1 MRNPTLQRPVLLRRG
16 ALGLAALAS
25 AACQDQKAAEAS
37 DKPAA
42 PRIELVDVAAKA
54 GLTLVQVSGD
64 PRRWYIPESNGTGA
78 AWLDYDGDGDLD
90 LFLGNG
96 QGLKYV
102 DDGKRLEIDVTTR
115 CALYRND
122 GGLRF
127 TEVSEAAGCARTDW
141 VQSIAVGDYDNDG
154 DADLYLA
161 CLGADVLLRN
171 EGGKFVDATAAS
183 GLGNRLWGTGA
194 AFGDVNNDG
203 ALDLYVA
210 NYCLFDFENPPH
222 GGVRNVINGVEVAWG
237 PEGENKKGINP
248 GAPDVFYL
256 GDGKGHF
263 RDATAECGL
272 VLEKPLCSYAVVFSD
287 IDGDGWQ
294 DILVANDM
302 QPTNLF
308 RNRGDGTFAEES
320 EARGFA
326 LNAVGKSTSAMGL
339 FVEDIDDDGDMDV
352 LRTNFDFEVNS
363 LHINDGKGV
372 FVDRAREFGVASG
385 SMDRLGWGGGFFD
398 VDCDGDLDLLVAN
411 GHVYPQ
417 ATQIGMSGWAMQSQ
431 LYEAITASD
440 GRRIWV
446 DATLRWGGGLEP
458 LRSTRGVAFA
468 DADDD
473 GDVDALLMDLDAPPR
488 LLENRSARQGRWIG
502 VKLVGTRSNRDG
514 MGARV
519 EVLAAGRTW
528 TREQRLSHG
537 LYSSHDPRL
546 HFGVGH
552 SAVERIRVRWPSGA
566 TSELEGPQ
574 LERYHEIVEPA
585 STGAAAQGNAPAP
598 RAETRIPPTE
608 SR

>member
-1 MRNPTLQRPVLLRRG
+1 M
-16 ALGLAALAS
+16 
-25 AACQDQKAAEAS
+25 AACVACTREAS
-37 DKPAA
+37 VEAHSKLPE
-42 PRIELVDVAAKA
+42 PRIELVDVAREA

-78 AWLDYDGDGDLD
+78 AWLDHDGDGDLD
-90 LFLGNG
+90 LFIGNG

-102 DDGKRLEIDVTTR
+102 DDGKRLEIEVKAR

-127 TEVSEAAGCARTDW
+127 SDVSESTGCARTDW
-141 VQSIAVGDYDNDG
+141 VQSIAAADIDG
-154 DADLYLA
+154 DGDTDLYLA
-161 CLGADVLLRN
+161 CLGPDVLLRN
-171 EGGKFVDATAAS
+171 DGGVFVDATADS
-183 GLGNRLWGTGA
+183 GLGNTLWATGA

-210 NYCLFDFENPPH
+210 NYCLFDLDNPPN
-222 GGVRNVINGVEVAWG
+222 GGVRNVINAVEVAFG

-256 GDGKGHF
+256 GDGKGRF
-263 RDATAECGL
+263 REATAECGL
-272 VLEKPLCSYAVVFSD
+272 VLDKPLCSYSATFSD

-302 QPTNLF
+302 QPANLF
-308 RNRGDGTFAEES
+308 RNRGDGTFVEEGA
-320 EARGFA
+320 ARGFA
-326 LNAVGKSTSAMGL
+326 LDANGKATSAMGL
-339 FVEDIDDDGDMDV
+339 AVDDLDDDGDMDV

-363 LHINDGKGV
+363 LHLNDGKGR
-372 FVDRAREFGVASG
+372 FVDRARELGIAGG

-398 VDCDGDLDLLVAN
+398 VDCDGDLDLLIAN

-431 LYEAITASD
+431 LYEAIVNSS
-440 GRRIWV
+440 GRRVWI
-446 DATLRWGGGLEP
+446 DSTLRWGGGLEP
-458 LRSTRGVAFA
+458 LRSARGVAFA

-473 GDVDALLMDLDAPPR
+473 GDIDALIVDMDAPPR

-502 VKLVGTRSNRDG
+502 FALVGARANRDAL
-514 MGARV
+514 GARV
-519 EVLAAGRTW
+519 EVTAGGVTR
-528 TREQRLSHG
+528 TREQRRNHG

-546 HFGVGH
+546 HFGLGPVER
-552 SAVERIRVRWPSGA
+552 VERIRVRWPGGA
-566 TSELEGPQ
+566 VTTLEGPA
-574 LERYHEIVEPA
+574 LERYHTVEETSKLAPGGSIRIRLEPPLRAVQPA
-585 STGAAAQGNAPAP
+585 
-598 RAETRIPPTE
+598 E